1 MEKNLTNFQADL
13 ALVSAEIE
21 TLQTRSTTL
30 DSKLQNR
37 KNVEKLLGP
46 ELDGLGLSPAAAR
59 KIQEGNMDDAWVK
72 ALEDFEKRSKAL
84 EAKAK
89 IGGSLKAIDDLRPL
103 FNNLRDRAVER
114 IRDYVVAQIK
124 ALRGPNVNAQLLQH
138 SALARYKDAYTF
150 LAKHQPKLEEEISQ
164 AYINTMRWYYL
175 SNFTRYKASLDKLG
189 LHNLDKNDTI
199 GQDDSVKRG
208 PALRP
213 GAGPRDPFSLGQ
225 RINLVRAPN
234 THALST
240 YVIEEDKSVHFLE
253 TPFRTFN
260 LALID
265 NASAEFSFLT
275 EFFSNSSFHVV
286 SRRFQEIF
294 QPTLELGQSLT
305 KQLVDSSSDAL
316 GILMCVRLNQHFAF
330 ELQRRKVSPMEGYV
344 NGTSMLLW
352 PKFQMVMDMHC
363 ESLRKAAAALPG
375 RPAGSALSLTSS
387 SNDGQS
393 VAPHPITQRFA
404 NFVQSTL
411 QLSTEAGDDE
421 PVQRSLGRLR
431 DDFQAFLVKLSKSI
445 AEVKKRERF
454 LFNNYSLISTII
466 NDNEGKMAD
475 DFKGHFA
482 DLRVNLAGR

>member
-1 MEKNLTNFQADL
+1 MEKNLTSFQADL

-21 TLQTRSTTL
+21 TLQTRSTNL
-30 DSKLQNR
+30 DSMLQNR

-46 ELDGLGLSPAAAR
+46 ELDGLGMSPAAAR

-72 ALEDFEKRSKAL
+72 ALDDLEKRSRVL
-84 EAKAK
+84 ESKAK
-89 IGGSLKAIDDLRPL
+89 TANGVKAIDDLRPL
-103 FNNLRDRAVER
+103 FDNLRDRAVER

-138 SALARYKDAYTF
+138 SALARYKDAYAF

-164 AYINTMRWYYL
+164 AYVNTMRWYYH
-175 SNFTRYKASLDKLG
+175 SNFTRYKASLDKLN
-189 LHNLDKNDTI
+189 LQHLDKSDTI
-199 GQDDSVKRG
+199 GQDDSSKRG

-225 RINLVRAPN
+225 RISLVRSPN

-240 YVIEEDKSVHFLE
+240 YVIEEDKSAHFLE
-253 TPFRTFN
+253 TAFRTFN

-275 EFFSNSSFHVV
+275 AFFANSSFHVV
-286 SRRFQEIF
+286 SRRFNEIF

-305 KQLVDSSSDAL
+305 RQLVDSTSDAL

-330 ELQRRKVSPMEGYV
+330 ELQRRKVSSMEGYV

-393 VAPHPITQRFA
+393 VAPHPTTQRFA

-431 DDFQAFLVKLSKSI
+431 DDFQGFLVKLSKSI

-454 LFNNYSLISTII
+454 LFNNYSLIGTII
-466 NDNEGKMAD
+466 NDNEGRMAD
-475 DFKGHFA
+475 DFKGYFA